1 MQEKIHRGGLT
12 SVILSVLLLGVIIVS
27 ACETAFY
34 IDFGWY
40 EKEYE
45 KYDCDDHTGV
55 AIDGLMEVTRYMMS
69 YLRGDKEVLSVEA
82 EVKGETIDFFN
93 DEERDHMV
101 DVQFLFLKGLQLR
114 RICLFGI
121 ALVILLA
128 VLFKRK
134 FWLSFPGIFIKVTAA
149 FFILLGILAYAVSLN
164 FNRAFM
170 IFHEIFFSFRED
182 ANWMFD
188 VNTSRMINMLPERF
202 FLDMA
207 VRVAVF
213 CVGFVLF
220 AVAAAIV
227 LRIFMGIKDRRKK
240 KLIDYYE
247 IDEV

>member
-1 MQEKIHRGGLT
+1 MLAIGSKSLASCTKQ
-12 SVILSVLLLGVIIVS
+12 VS
-27 ACETAFY
+27 
-34 IDFGWY
+34 
-40 EKEYE
+40 
-45 KYDCDDHTGV
+45 
-55 AIDGLMEVTRYMMS
+55 
-69 YLRGDKEVLSVEA
+69 
-82 EVKGETIDFFN
+82 
-93 DEERDHMV
+93 ERE
-101 DVQFLFLKGLQLR
+101 
-114 RICLFGI
+114 IP
-121 ALVILLA
+121 A
-128 VLFKRK
+128 
-134 FWLSFPGIFIKVTAA
+134 W
-149 FFILLGILAYAVSLN
+149 SLN